1 MGMGSTDGLNDG
13 WEVVGG
19 EEGGGGRDF
28 QSVFDESPVD
38 CGLYRF
44 VME

>member
-13 WEVVGG
+13 WEVEG
-19 EEGGGGRDF
+19 EEGGGKRDF
-28 QSVFDESPVD
+28 QCVFDESPVD